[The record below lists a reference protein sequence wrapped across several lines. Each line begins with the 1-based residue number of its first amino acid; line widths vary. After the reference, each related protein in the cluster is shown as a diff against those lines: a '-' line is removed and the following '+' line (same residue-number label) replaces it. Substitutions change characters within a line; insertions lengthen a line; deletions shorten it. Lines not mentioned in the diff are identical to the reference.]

1 MATEPYNP
9 IPDVA
14 PEARPPDDYQ
24 NVQAN
29 PSSFGGLIAQGVE
42 KFGEGASKAGL
53 FFGEVQTDDAVNGA
67 MTSANKSLNDFLAKN
82 GRDALDAQGPTQ
94 KAIDDAFASGRA
106 GLSTP
111 QQQYQYDQTI
121 RTFQQRYLSGKM
133 ATHADEQAKAYGQTV
148 NADSLKLALDGVTNT
163 ADDPA
168 QVEAW
173 KDKAR
178 QAAFRSVHLA
188 GNEND
193 PVAVKAAIQ
202 SADMAVYKTQAEVI
216 AVKDPVRALALVEE
230 HKADLGPYY
239 HELAN
244 QFRARADQQQGTSA
258 GQTALT
264 GAAAKVGAT
273 TPPGV
278 TDPKFVRYNGFLGS
292 GDVQSALRLSEGLR
306 TNAYMDE
313 SPGHPELNH
322 WAIGYGM
329 HQIVR
334 PDGTTEEVT
343 AFTKITPEEAERNL
357 GIQAAKAAQTAQ
369 TAIGPAWSS
378 MAPGAKAAL
387 TSVVYNYGHVPN
399 DIATAAQGDDANAL
413 ASAIASHAHDNAGV
427 NSQRRLAEAGAVL
440 GKFGLSGPEATTT
453 PQPTMTMPAAGTDQ
467 SVATPPSASTA
478 APVAPTLDTQPPAPP
493 QPIHERTKAEAFSQI
508 DEQER
513 TGALNPAAAQHARA
527 YVNQQIAAQQIAE
540 AEDAKAKK
548 EKSDKALDDYVTRY
562 LNGDNTAALYNQ
574 VANDHNLLPEVRLNF
589 GKAIEKTAD
598 VGVEQAAKTYGPGFW
613 DAYKKVAA
621 PSGDPDRIADASE
634 LLKRAGPG
642 GDLTLAGVDKLMSE
656 MQKNQRSVND
666 QAVSTAKMGLLHYA
680 QGKLSFEQDI
690 GPIKIRDPKGEA
702 IFNAQ
707 FIPKFEAAYDAM
719 LKKTDD
725 PWAFLTKDN
734 VDKMLEG
741 MRPKAEMDQAR
752 VLATGEAV
760 GQSPLT
766 PQQPAPPP
774 PAGVDPTGWTAVISQ
789 PPLTA
794 TGTPW
799 PMTNW
804 GAAINALRADPA
816 PAKIKAFDE
825 WFGPSGYSAEAILGR
840 LVRKTTTTPNR
851 EVAPAQDL
859 FGEPP
864 EAPSQHPQAAA
875 PQTFGMPPLELR

>member
-14 PEARPPDDYQ
+14 PEARPPDDYS
-24 NVQAN
+24 NVQAT
-29 PSSFGGLIAQGVE
+29 PSSFGGLIAQGAE

-67 MTSANKSLNDFLAKN
+67 MTSANKSLNKLLSMRGDDALRAGPSIQDEINAAFKN
-82 GRDALDAQGPTQ
+82 GHDN
-94 KAIDDAFASGRA
+94 
-106 GLSTP
+106 LSTP
-111 QQQYQYDQTI
+111 QQQYQYDQTV
-121 RTFQQRYLSGKM
+121 RTFQQRYVSGKI
-133 ATHADEQAKAYGQTV
+133 ATHLDEQAKAYGQKV
-148 NADSLKLALDGVTNT
+148 NADSLKLALDGVSNS
-163 ADDPA
+163 ADDPK

-173 KDKAR
+173 RDKAQ
-178 QAAFRSVHLA
+178 QAAFRTVHME

-193 PVAVKAAIQ
+193 PVAVEAARRN
-202 SADMAVYKTQAEVI
+202 ADMAVYKTQAEV
-216 AVKDPVRALALVEE
+216 VGVNHPERAMALVEE
-230 HKADLGPYY
+230 HKAELGPYY
-239 HELAN
+239 YELAN
-244 QFRARADQQQGTSA
+244 QFRARTNEVNGIAA
-258 GQTALT
+258 GKKSLGDATV
-264 GAAAKVGAT
+264 KVAAT

-278 TDPKFVRYNGFLGS
+278 TNPTFVKYNNLLGA
-292 GDVQSALRLSEGLR
+292 GDVQSALRLSESLR
-306 TNAYMDE
+306 TNAYWDV
-313 SPGHPELNH
+313 NH
-322 WAIGYGM
+322 WRTGYGSDT
-329 HQIVR
+329 VTR
-334 PDGTTEEVT
+334 ADGSIEPVT
-343 AFTKITPEEAERNL
+343 ATTQITPADAERDL
-357 GIQAAKAAQTAQ
+357 QRRTGLAAQAAQTQ
-369 TAIGPAWSS
+369 IGSAWDG

-387 TSVVYNYGHVPN
+387 TSVVYNYGHVPR
-399 DIATAAQGDDANAL
+399 DIAAAAQGGDANAL
-413 ASAIASHAHDNAGV
+413 ASAIASHAHDNQGV

-453 PQPTMTMPAAGTDQ
+453 PQPTMTMPGADQ

-493 QPIHERTKAEAFSQI
+493 QPVHERTKAEAFSQI

-734 VDKMLEG
+734 VDKMIEG

-804 GAAINALRADPA
+804 GAAINALRADPT
-816 PAKIKAFDE
+816 PEKIKAFDE

-840 LVRKTTTTPNR
+840 LVKKTTTTPNR
-851 EVAPAQDL
+851 EVAPVQDL

-875 PQTFGMPPLELR
+875 PQTFGMPPLESR